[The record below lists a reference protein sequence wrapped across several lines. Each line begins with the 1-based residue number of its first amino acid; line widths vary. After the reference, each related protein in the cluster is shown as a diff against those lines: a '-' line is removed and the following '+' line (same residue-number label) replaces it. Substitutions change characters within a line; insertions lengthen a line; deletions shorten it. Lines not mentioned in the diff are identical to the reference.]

1 VALSTAA
8 RRLVPGL
15 GLMTARMGG
24 FSTRT
29 SDARIGRAAARPYP
43 DVMSRDR
50 EGFRPEPPRPFRGV
64 GDPRYLLAEI
74 EELRAAAAAAGL
86 SSLAYQLQCA
96 AAEARWHAEALDWAE
111 DAVGPRSST
120 G

>member
-1 VALSTAA
+1 MRGLAGL
-8 RRLVPGL
+8 RLDPTPTW
-15 GLMTARMGG
+15 M
-24 FSTRT
+24 
-29 SDARIGRAAARPYP
+29 RP
-43 DVMSRDR
+43 DR
-50 EGFRPEPPRPFRGV
+50 EGFVPEPPRPFRGV

-111 DAVGPRSST
+111 DTVGPRSST